1 MGKLRDRMLFDLRL
15 RGFSEATQSH
25 YILRVR
31 KLAAYFKRSPEE
43 LGAHEVRAFLRHLIE
58 QRKLSTASLSAYV
71 AAIKFCYT
79 VTLQRPQVTAD
90 IPWPKVPQKLPD
102 VLSRAEVE
110 QILATVQVPKYRALL
125 MTAYGAGLRI
135 SEACVLQ
142 TTDIDR
148 QRMLLHVRDGKGGKD
163 RYVMLSPRLLHSL
176 EAYWRQAR
184 PAGPYLFP
192 GAGRRSHA
200 PLSRQAAH
208 LALKKVVARCGIPK
222 HVTLHSFRH
231 AFATHLL
238 EAGTDLRV
246 IQRLLGHA
254 HIHTIARYTQVTA
267 QHTRTLQS
275 PLDLPYPPPPE
286 GTV

>member
-1 MGKLRDRMLFDLRL
+1 
-15 RGFSEATQSH
+15 
-25 YILRVR
+25 
-31 KLAAYFKRSPEE
+31 
-43 LGAHEVRAFLRHLIE
+43 
-58 QRKLSTASLSAYV
+58 
-71 AAIKFCYT
+71 
-79 VTLQRPQVTAD
+79 
-90 IPWPKVPQKLPD
+90 
-102 VLSRAEVE
+102 
-110 QILATVQVPKYRALL
+110 

-135 SEACVLQ
+135 SESCVLQ

-163 RYVMLSPRLLHSL
+163 RFVMLSPRLLHGL

-184 PAGPYLFP
+184 PPGPYLFP
-192 GAGRRSHA
+192 GAGRRSHS

-208 LALKKVVARCGIPK
+208 QALKKVVARCGIPK

-254 HIHTIARYTQVTA
+254 HIHTTARYTQVTA
-267 QHTRTLQS
+267 QYTRTFARRVGTPALRGGR
-275 PLDLPYPPPPE
+275 DLPRAWRRLPPKSRA
-286 GTV
+286 GAATTRSDVGD